1 MKKKNLYL
9 LSEITNRE
17 FESKVLL
24 SITAASFNI
33 RTFILDRTFFF
44 ENIKKFHPGIVMYK
58 SIVEVDEKYIDII
71 KNHGHKFLC
80 LDEEGILTQKQTY
93 DLKFRHGQNCLK
105 KLDHMFFL
113 NKYWLGLLKKNFKV
127 ENKKFSVT
135 GFPRMQFMKY
145 LSRYNDNISSDI
157 KKKYGK
163 FIFVPTSFPS
173 NNIAGKNGFFESI
186 SLNFNNGMNLKQKKY
201 MSLHLDFYLHYQH
214 LYKKMLTKL
223 ISDNKNINFVIR
235 PHPGEDNKF
244 WEKNI
249 INLKNVFFDKNYA
262 TSYWVKS
269 SVCTLQFFSTI
280 SIESFNMHKP
290 IIEYMPKMPKKFQK
304 KILMDYHRSFI
315 LRFSTYEK
323 LNLLIKKIV
332 KGKKVNLDMISR
344 NKYNKNFLSAQILE
358 PATEILKIIDTF
370 DAIKTEKNL
379 KIYSIFSK
387 TNVYRFIFWL
397 IAHLGILTLLPQ
409 KILKG
414 KFLVLKKENIPFHKY
429 HYKYKKKK
437 YEVVTD
443 ERLKSVIEICKKGLK
458 LNKKKIEYKRI
469 KGNNFVFLD

>member
-163 FIFVPTSFPS
+163 FIFVPT
-173 NNIAGKNGFFESI
+173 
-186 SLNFNNGMNLKQKKY
+186 
-201 MSLHLDFYLHYQH
+201 
-214 LYKKMLTKL
+214 
-223 ISDNKNINFVIR
+223 
-235 PHPGEDNKF
+235 
-244 WEKNI
+244 W
-249 INLKNVFFDKNYA
+249 
-262 TSYWVKS
+262 
-269 SVCTLQFFSTI
+269 
-280 SIESFNMHKP
+280 
-290 IIEYMPKMPKKFQK
+290 
-304 KILMDYHRSFI
+304 
-315 LRFSTYEK
+315 
-323 LNLLIKKIV
+323 
-332 KGKKVNLDMISR
+332 
-344 NKYNKNFLSAQILE
+344 LE
-358 PATEILKIIDTF
+358 RTP
-370 DAIKTEKNL
+370 
-379 KIYSIFSK
+379 
-387 TNVYRFIFWL
+387 
-397 IAHLGILTLLPQ
+397 
-409 KILKG
+409 
-414 KFLVLKKENIPFHKY
+414 
-429 HYKYKKKK
+429 
-437 YEVVTD
+437 
-443 ERLKSVIEICKKGLK
+443 C
-458 LNKKKIEYKRI
+458 
-469 KGNNFVFLD
+469 